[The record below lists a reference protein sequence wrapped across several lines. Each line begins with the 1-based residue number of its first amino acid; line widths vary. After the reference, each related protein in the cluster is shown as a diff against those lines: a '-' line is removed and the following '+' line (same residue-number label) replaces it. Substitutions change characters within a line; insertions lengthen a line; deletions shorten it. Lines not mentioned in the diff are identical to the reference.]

1 MEYELPNFIGL
12 FEAKFITKFK
22 NNLQI
27 VSYFRK
33 IIILLNNA
41 LFIDASTCIGGLWS
55 FLSKNA

>member
-12 FEAKFITKFK
+12 FEVKFITKFK

-41 LFIDASTCIGGLWS
+41 LFIDVLTSIGWLWS
-55 FLSKNA
+55 FLLENA

>member
-12 FEAKFITKFK
+12 LEVKFITKFK

-41 LFIDASTCIGGLWS
+41 LFIDASTCIG
-55 FLSKNA
+55 

>member
-12 FEAKFITKFK
+12 SEVKFITKFK

-41 LFIDASTCIGGLWS
+41 LFIDALTCIGWLWS